1 MRGAGVRAAPACSP
15 GPLMRVRFILFLL
28 ILCWPAGAAAQV
40 AIHFYSKDL
49 AKSFPHA
56 FVRITAAGIDTNY
69 GFTAV
74 RVSPAV
80 LMRPVAGRIQS
91 VDPQYVSRSKHHFSL
106 SLSEHQYRSVL
117 QVVEKW
123 RSAPQPSY
131 RLNSSNCVHFVAE
144 VAQVLGLNATPD
156 ARLMKKPRSFLE
168 KVTRDNSVL
177 IANWNRLPRQQAAA
191 PK

>member
-1 MRGAGVRAAPACSP
+1 MRGAGVRAASACSLEP
-15 GPLMRVRFILFLL
+15 PMRLILFLL

-80 LMRPVAGRIQS
+80 LVGPVTGKIQT
-91 VDPQYVSRSKHHFSL
+91 VDPQYVWRSKHHFSL
-106 SLSEHQYRSVL
+106 SLREDQYRSVL
-117 QVVEKW
+117 GVVEKW

-131 RLNSSNCVHFVAE
+131 RLNSSNCVHFVAD
-144 VAQVLGLNATPD
+144 VAQVLGLSAMPD
-156 ARLMKKPRSFLE
+156 AKLMKKPRSFLE
-168 KVTRDNSVL
+168 KVTRDNFVL
-177 IANWNRLPRQQAAA
+177 IANWNRFPVQQAAA